1 MLRVK
6 SKEAGNLPGLMVL
19 LWAEALDKSPLGLTF
34 SRQLDHSQV
43 QEVTFQEG
51 LERAGKSFW
60 LVLSSK
66 APGSGFSLPPSP

>member
-34 SRQLDHSQV
+34 SRH
-43 QEVTFQEG
+43 FQPATRPFSG
-51 LERAGKSFW
+51 ARSYLSGRSGKSRE
-60 LVLSSK
+60 VLL
-66 APGSGFSLPPSP
+66 AGP